1 MNALVELE
9 EFKRQLN
16 VVSDA
21 DLAAILGYQRSAVA
35 QWKKRGSI
43 PESAKQTI
51 HAHIEFRNRN
61 ERARFEFSKIPATK
75 RHFAKALVIRY
86 LIETTLEIDGD
97 FEPDGLLYR
106 AIEMDN
112 FELAAAKLLDR
123 QLAEGAKDLSAAF
136 RRVLAAP
143 EFIADL
149 AGEISLSF
157 RD

>member
-1 MNALVELE
+1 
-9 EFKRQLN
+9 
-16 VVSDA
+16 
-21 DLAAILGYQRSAVA
+21 
-35 QWKKRGSI
+35 
-43 PESAKQTI
+43 
-51 HAHIEFRNRN
+51 
-61 ERARFEFSKIPATK
+61 
-75 RHFAKALVIRY
+75 
-86 LIETTLEIDGD
+86 
-97 FEPDGLLYR
+97 
-106 AIEMDN
+106 MDN